1 VSSKELV
8 SLIFNMPSS
17 GKVEMSTEPKKR
29 DIVVTRIFDAP
40 VEQVWKAWS
49 HPDDVMQWWGPA
61 GFTCIVAKMDF
72 REGGTS
78 LVGMRAP
85 KEFGG
90 QDLYN
95 TWTYQ
100 KIVPMQQ
107 FEFIQNFADRDG
119 STVDPALHGLPPDA
133 PREVRTLVTFKAL
146 GSDKTEM
153 TVTEFDWIV
162 GPIMELSTAGLEQC
176 LDKMAR
182 IFDMA

>member
-1 VSSKELV
+1 M

-17 GKVEMSTEPKKR
+17 GKVDMNTEPKKQ
-29 DIVVTRIFDAP
+29 DIVVTRVFDAP
-40 VEQVWKAWS
+40 VEQVWKAWN

-61 GFTCIVAKMDF
+61 GFTCIAAKMDF

-107 FEFIQNFADRDG
+107 FGFIQNFADREG
-119 STVDPALHGLPPDA
+119 NTADPALHGLPPDA
-133 PREVRTLVTFKAL
+133 PQAVRNLVTFKAL

-153 TVTEFDWIV
+153 TVTEFDWTV

-182 IFDMA
+182 IFAKA